1 MQHLMIH
8 GKNGKITI
16 WMFNMLEMNK
26 FKKEKYFLLDFQ
38 KKVKLEIKFKV
49 KFKTELMVKIKI
61 KLDNNRILIILKNL

>member
-1 MQHLMIH
+1 MIH
-8 GKNGKITI
+8 GKNGKTTI

-38 KKVKLEIKFKV
+38 KKVKLKI
-49 KFKTELMVKIKI
+49 KFKTEVKIKI